1 MADTEPLIRA
11 LEIQAEVCA
20 GFGSAFSA
28 GLLQKA
34 AADLKAGGSV
44 GALFAPWAGVG
55 TRELFADAVPLRLLG
70 ALHDLALSG
79 TEGGFAAAYPS
90 SDRPGDI
97 EHAWLEVEGLIDR
110 QFAGLAAFMTHEPQ
124 TNEVRRSCCL
134 LPGFL
139 VIAKETG
146 LPLRCLELGASA
158 GLNQLWDRY
167 RYDLGAAGT
176 WGPTAS
182 AVVLDTEWRGAAPPL
197 DMAAPVI
204 ERGACDRKPVDL
216 EDPIARRRLKAYIW
230 ADQRE
235 RLARL
240 AAAIDACRAAEVK
253 VETEDA
259 VTWVGRT
266 GEPRASGATVIFHS
280 VFFQYLPA
288 ASQTALVKA
297 IAARGAAARNGAPLA
312 WLRMEPPQDNL
323 AGMELRLTLW
333 PGGEERILANVHPH
347 GAWVEWLA
355 G

>member
-1 MADTEPLIRA
+1 MADTQPLIRA

-28 GLLQKA
+28 GILRKA
-34 AADLKAGGSV
+34 ATEAKAGGPV
-44 GALFAPWAGVG
+44 GALFAPWADVG
-55 TRELFADAVPLRLLG
+55 TRELFADAVPMRLLG

-79 TEGGFAAAYPS
+79 TAPGLAAAYPGD
-90 SDRPGDI
+90 DRTGDV
-97 EHAWLEVEGLIDR
+97 EQAWLEIERLIDLE
-110 QFAGLAAFMTHEPQ
+110 AIGLAAFMNHEPQ

-139 VIAKETG
+139 TIAGETE

-167 RYDLGAAGT
+167 RYEFGAAGA
-176 WGPTAS
+176 WGPDST
-182 AVVLDTEWRGAAPPL
+182 VILDTEWRGATAPL
-197 DMAAPVI
+197 DTKVSVI
-204 ERGACDRKPVDL
+204 ERGACDRKPVDI
-216 EDPIARRRLKAYIW
+216 EDPIARRRLEAYIW

-240 AAAIDACRAAEVK
+240 AAAIDVCRAAK
-253 VETEDA
+253 VRVEAADA
-259 VTWVGRT
+259 VAWVRRMG
-266 GEPRASGATVIFHS
+266 GPRQDVATVIFHS

-288 ASQTALVKA
+288 SSQGALVEAISALGAKA
-297 IAARGAAARNGAPLA
+297 QDNAPLA
-312 WLRMEPPQDNL
+312 WLRMEPPPDNL
-323 AGMELRLTLW
+323 AAMELRLTMW
-333 PGGEERILANVHPH
+333 PSGEERILANVHPH